1 MVDPM
6 WKVIH
11 GGGDD
16 GVGDVQERYAD
27 VELRAYLSM
36 KDKIGMD
43 DIIQAHKYEHY
54 NSYGPEYIVIK
65 KKRPLK
71 EDGEDGE
78 EDDDVEDI
86 EEEEREEELIPVV
99 ESEPSTILL
108 FDGTKNALHE
118 PRSAEN
124 VRDGVIFD
132 LTARGSS
139 ADSASDVCT
148 GADEETGQCSAIPSA
163 ENMFSASRSDDSS
176 LLDGSI
182 LIAAFQYVKD
192 LLISNDETKA
202 EPVARH
208 VVMDEDG
215 ALWQALTRNG
225 TAVHVHFLLSRKNE
239 AIPSSTGPIH
249 DRKSAMRALQRDLSQ
264 LAQAHSI
271 LMGDVNMIKQTPILK
286 QKPTRILYNDLVY
299 LYEKYVLDTE
309 TGPAPWLYS
318 DVVID
323 ENVGESVLTPHW
335 KPEVAVKIV
344 PDQERYPLGLAQHL
358 AMPLVAGPGS
368 RRGNPNYF
376 YLPSLYVDEIGLTS
390 DMYIPLNDTV
400 KSLPLKLS
408 FGELST
414 QRWRL
419 ISHLGSILDQSR
431 TNPEEAGLLGQ
442 VEDSDIDDIRHLI
455 ADTNLTLLLVTM
467 LASTL
472 HLLFEFL
479 TFKSDVEFWK
489 DQTSAD
495 GTKKKK
501 RIAGLSVRALFIDLF
516 CQIIILAYLIDK
528 ESTLLIT
535 VPAVAGI
542 GVAAWKCT
550 KAVGRIR
557 ANASH
562 SEGDEGKKDEVDA
575 RLDELDKLT
584 MEIDRNA
591 TWKLG
596 LLSLPLIVSFAV
608 RSLIIDEYHSWY
620 AWFISAASG
629 SVYTFGFVAMTPQ
642 LFLNYKLKSVAHL
655 PWRVLGYRFINT
667 FIDDLFA
674 FIIRMPTM
682 TRISCFRDDIV
693 FFIYL
698 GQRWTYPV
706 DKDRPAEGVGDNE

>member
-1 MVDPM
+1 M
-6 WKVIH
+6 
-11 GGGDD
+11 
-16 GVGDVQERYAD
+16 
-27 VELRAYLSM
+27 
-36 KDKIGMD
+36 
-43 DIIQAHKYEHY
+43 
-54 NSYGPEYIVIK
+54 
-65 KKRPLK
+65 LK
-71 EDGEDGE
+71 T
-78 EDDDVEDI
+78 
-86 EEEEREEELIPVV
+86 
-99 ESEPSTILL
+99 ES
-108 FDGTKNALHE
+108 
-118 PRSAEN
+118 
-124 VRDGVIFD
+124 
-132 LTARGSS
+132 
-139 ADSASDVCT
+139 
-148 GADEETGQCSAIPSA
+148 
-163 ENMFSASRSDDSS
+163 
-176 LLDGSI
+176 
-182 LIAAFQYVKD
+182 
-192 LLISNDETKA
+192 
-202 EPVARH
+202 
-208 VVMDEDG
+208 
-215 ALWQALTRNG
+215 
-225 TAVHVHFLLSRKNE
+225 
-239 AIPSSTGPIH
+239 
-249 DRKSAMRALQRDLSQ
+249 
-264 LAQAHSI
+264 
-271 LMGDVNMIKQTPILK
+271 
-286 QKPTRILYNDLVY
+286 
-299 LYEKYVLDTE
+299 
-309 TGPAPWLYS
+309 GPAPWLYS
-318 DVVID
+318 DIVID
-323 ENVGESVLTPHW
+323 ENSEESILTPHW

-344 PDQERYPLGLAQHL
+344 PDQDRYPLGLAQHL
-358 AMPLVAGPGS
+358 TMPLVAGPES
-368 RRGNPNYF
+368 RRENPSYY

-419 ISHLGSILDQSR
+419 ISHLSGILDQSR

-489 DQTSAD
+489 DQTNTD

-501 RIAGLSVRALFIDLF
+501 RIAGLSVRGLFIDLI
-516 CQIIILAYLIDK
+516 CQIVILAYLIEK

-535 VPAVAGI
+535 VPAVASI

-557 ANASH
+557 ANANN
-562 SEGDEGKKDEVDA
+562 SEEDKGDTDDVDA
-575 RLDELDKLT
+575 RLDKLDKLT

-596 LLSLPLIVSFAV
+596 ILSLPLVVSFAL

-693 FFIYL
+693 FFIYV